1 VEGSPSA
8 VELSGWQA
16 RRVNRQI
23 KREEKGNH
31 FMNLVI
37 AVSLMGMIISF
48 VGGFDRTQMT
58 LTGRGFSL
66 IFHDLSA
73 SYILGILAA

>member
-1 VEGSPSA
+1 
-8 VELSGWQA
+8 
-16 RRVNRQI
+16 
-23 KREEKGNH
+23 
-31 FMNLVI
+31 MNLVI

>member
-1 VEGSPSA
+1 
-8 VELSGWQA
+8 
-16 RRVNRQI
+16 
-23 KREEKGNH
+23 
-31 FMNLVI
+31 MNLVI

-73 SYILGILAA
+73 SISVFSALSASYILGILD